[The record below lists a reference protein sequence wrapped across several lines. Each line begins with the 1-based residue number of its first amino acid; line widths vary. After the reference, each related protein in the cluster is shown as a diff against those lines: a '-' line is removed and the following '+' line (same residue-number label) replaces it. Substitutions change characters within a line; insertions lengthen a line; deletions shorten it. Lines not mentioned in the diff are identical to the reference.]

1 MCKTLHTDQK
11 GSNMDSETFARE
23 VGRFVRERRKALG
36 ISQHELALMTGV
48 SRRFIIS
55 LEMGE
60 TPGVRMSTLLQAFD
74 ALGISIALSIDDE
87 QMADQPRKD
96 FPSLMSE
103 KRDRDDERRYEA
115 AFASVVENLGRPI
128 E

>member
-1 MCKTLHTDQK
+1 
-11 GSNMDSETFARE
+11 MDSETFARE